1 MFCQF
6 HNEGDEVL
14 WELAADV
21 IVGMSAVETGVPVVG
36 DEELLVG
43 DKDVHNLIGKD
54 EVPANTKAVPK
65 REEHGQ
71 TQCSSDSVSLLTQH

>member
-1 MFCQF
+1 
-6 HNEGDEVL
+6 
-14 WELAADV
+14 
-21 IVGMSAVETGVPVVG
+21 MSAVETGVPVVG
-36 DEELLVG
+36 VEELLAG